1 METNRGGGATV
12 VDGVPPLSLFT
23 IIFLLSIDFH
33 PELATIRHM
42 KNPTT
47 TVIKFVEPVL
57 APVAFVIQDP
67 DTRCASAL
75 GAYQGLLSFHITS
88 MFYDVTDNTTP
99 DAVRLQRVYQTL
111 RMIETRLAEVNA
123 GLLASYGKQTKEESL
138 V

>member
-1 METNRGGGATV
+1 M
-12 VDGVPPLSLFT
+12 VDGVPPLFLFL

-33 PELATIRHM
+33 AELATIRHM

-47 TVIKFVEPVL
+47 TVITFVEPVL

-75 GAYQGLLSFHITS
+75 GAYQGLLAFHMS
-88 MFYDVTDNTTP
+88 AMFHDVTDNTTP
-99 DAVRLQRVYQTL
+99 DAVRLQRVYLTL
-111 RMIETRLAEVNA
+111 RMIENRLAEVNA
-123 GLLASYGKQTKEESL
+123 GLLASYGNQTKEESL

>member
-1 METNRGGGATV
+1 
-12 VDGVPPLSLFT
+12 
-23 IIFLLSIDFH
+23 
-33 PELATIRHM
+33 M

-47 TVIKFVEPVL
+47 TVITFVEPVL
-57 APVAFVIQDP
+57 SPVAFVIQDP

-75 GAYQGLLSFHITS
+75 GAYQGLLAFHMS
-88 MFYDVTDNTTP
+88 AMFHDVTDNTTP

-111 RMIETRLAEVNA
+111 RMIENRLAEVNA

>member
-1 METNRGGGATV
+1 M
-12 VDGVPPLSLFT
+12 VDGVPPLFLFL

-33 PELATIRHM
+33 LEPATIRHM

-57 APVAFVIQDP
+57 SPVAFVIEDP
-67 DTRCASAL
+67 ATRCASAL
-75 GAYQGLLSFHITS
+75 GAYQGTLAFHMS
-88 MFYDVTDNTTP
+88 AMFYDVTDNTTP
-99 DAVRLQRVYQTL
+99 DAVRLQRVYETL

-123 GLLASYGKQTKEESL
+123 GLLASYGNQSKEESL

>member
-1 METNRGGGATV
+1 
-12 VDGVPPLSLFT
+12 
-23 IIFLLSIDFH
+23 
-33 PELATIRHM
+33 M

-75 GAYQGLLSFHITS
+75 GAYQGLLSFHMS
-88 MFYDVTDNTTP
+88 AMFYDVTDNTTP
-99 DAVRLQRVYQTL
+99 DAVRLQRVYETL

-123 GLLASYGKQTKEESL
+123 GLLASYGIQSKEESL